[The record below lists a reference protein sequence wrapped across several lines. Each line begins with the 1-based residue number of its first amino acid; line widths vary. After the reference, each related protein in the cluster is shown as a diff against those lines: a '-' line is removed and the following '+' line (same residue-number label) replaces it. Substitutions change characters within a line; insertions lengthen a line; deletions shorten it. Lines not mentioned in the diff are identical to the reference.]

1 MPLLTPEYT
10 WGFLLI
16 LFRTS
21 GLLVSAPM
29 LSHRAIPAQARIGLA
44 VFLALVMVPL
54 QAQHLPAAP
63 VDLGHLAAG
72 VLSEALFG
80 LALGLAMQ
88 LVFTG
93 LQMGSHILGVQM
105 GFGLGSIYDP
115 VTGAQFGA
123 FDQFY
128 TVLVALVF
136 FGMNGHHIVIQAF
149 AETLR
154 AVPPGTWNPLV
165 LQADGIAGLASG
177 LMVTAVRVAMP
188 IVVALFLT
196 DVGMGFVAKTVPQAN
211 ILVVG
216 MPLKIGVGLLV
227 LIAALPA
234 TASLM
239 QAVIGGPLTGSSERL
254 LGVS

>member
-1 MPLLTPEYT
+1 
-10 WGFLLI
+10 
-16 LFRTS
+16 
-21 GLLVSAPM
+21 
-29 LSHRAIPAQARIGLA
+29 
-44 VFLALVMVPL
+44 
-54 QAQHLPAAP
+54 
-63 VDLGHLAAG
+63 
-72 VLSEALFG
+72 
-80 LALGLAMQ
+80 
-88 LVFTG
+88 
-93 LQMGSHILGVQM
+93 
-105 GFGLGSIYDP
+105 
-115 VTGAQFGA
+115 
-123 FDQFY
+123 
-128 TVLVALVF
+128 
-136 FGMNGHHIVIQAF
+136 
-149 AETLR
+149 
-154 AVPPGTWNPLV
+154 VPPGTWNPLV